1 MQYIL
6 ASQSPRRKELLARVV
21 ADFQAVPADIDE
33 TPYPSE
39 QPVDYVQRMASQK
52 AAIILKDYPEAMV
65 IGSDTSVICQN
76 QILGKPQDKN
86 DAKLMLKM
94 LSGQTHEVYTAVS
107 IQSKDKVVNFISKA
121 SVTFYPLTEEE
132 IAQYLLDDE
141 YKDKA
146 GAYAVQGLAS
156 KFIQSIEGDYYAIVG
171 LPVAALYQN
180 LKQF

>member
-6 ASQSPRRKELLARVV
+6 ASQSPRRKELLARVI

-39 QPVDYVQRMASQK
+39 QPVDYVQRMATQK
-52 AAIILKDYPEAMV
+52 AETILKAYPEAVV

-76 QILGKPQDKN
+76 QILGKPQDEN
-86 DAKLMLKM
+86 DARFMLKM

-107 IQSKDKVVNFISKA
+107 IQSKDKVANFISKA
-121 SVTFYPLTEEE
+121 AVTFYPMTEEE
-132 IAQYLLDDE
+132 ITQYLLEDE

-146 GAYAVQGLAS
+146 GAYAIQGLAS
-156 KFIQSIEGDYYAIVG
+156 KYIQSIEGDYYAIVG
-171 LPVAALYQN
+171 LAVAALYQN